1 MTNVYATPEK
11 VGTKNRLFKI
21 ALEAL
26 EQHGWTVE
34 RVPGS
39 GKSSVRQITRGETSK
54 KVSIRTTQDTTI
66 AFPRNNA
73 DTSWVTLGEVDAVVA
88 VSVDSP
94 EDPKFAQVH
103 MIDGAEMRDRFDRA
117 YKARL
122 AAGHTIPLGRGV
134 WVPLYTPDSTDQPS
148 HVGAGAGLSNPAIS
162 RVPLK
167 AGDLKPSVKPAEL
180 PEMSDEDRVQLLTI
194 PEAKRRLAITL
205 GVDPSNIKIVVEA

>member
-21 ALEAL
+21 GLETL
-26 EQHGWTVE
+26 QQQGWTVE
-34 RVPGS
+34 RVLGS
-39 GKSSVRQITRGETSK
+39 GKSSVRRITKDGTSK

-66 AFPRNNA
+66 AFPRNKA

-88 VSVDSP
+88 VSVDSY

-122 AAGHTIPLGRGV
+122 AAGHTIPIGRGV
-134 WVPLYTPDSTDQPS
+134 WVPLYTPDSTDQPG
-148 HVGAGAGLSNPAIS
+148 HVGAGAGLKNPPIS

-167 AGDLKPSVKPAEL
+167 AGDLPPSVKASEL
-180 PEMSDEDRVQLLTI
+180 PEASHGDKEPPLTI
-194 PEAKRRLAITL
+194 PEAKRRLAITF
-205 GVDPSNIKIVVEA
+205 GVDPSNIKIVVDA